1 MPITSGF
8 RDTIDNII
16 YPTDYTRW
24 DDLGNGSGSHFTI
37 TAIDT
42 PNNFTFDEE
51 NDGYIRINY
60 TDALRLSNRSE
71 WRIDFT
77 IKINSSS
84 TSTTNFQ
91 TAHEGTIFASGEGGT
106 LDTDSSRTVDY
117 AGTIDAN
124 RKFKFYYYDGSDLN
138 AITSTA
144 VIDVDDFVD
153 VSIRYTNSEIKIFI
167 EGALDSTT
175 TASAGVANSSNNFV
189 IGGNSTGKDLLGA
202 QIGSFQIR
210 KDNNASSTDKQLVDR
225 DPNAAFSDYNN
236 LYENSGWDVN
246 TLIKFVDVSPPLP
259 RQIKLIP
266 QTWGTWTNWFQNP
279 KSQIEVTTSAVTY
292 PTPITG
298 FKNLTI
304 KTTDGFLCAYARGG
318 SSHRRF
324 VFPVS
329 ATEKEWAP
337 ISSDKSIHALITD
350 LNPLDEVEGDGFG
363 SGLIT
368 TSSTT
373 YSLTLPSAGYI
384 TEEQIAESKTLLDDT
399 KVDTYSATCDIN
411 QGMRP
416 RGIKQIQYFIDES
429 IITQEIATDNNS
441 DRRFFMGLPYYELTH
456 SGTVYEGIGYSFNP
470 SNAKSNRFDHDF
482 RLGNSN
488 TKLIKE
494 IDNNSSAT
502 AGIIVTTRDAHGLSD
517 GDKVMMRPGI
527 FRNVSQYPQHA
538 AGNSGVNAFDALK
551 IHSISFAKVRST
563 TEIELFADSGL
574 ANPINTSSS
583 DFSNLFCPGYIIT
596 PNTSGEPFIKDL
608 GHKLA
613 SWTSPFDDIATISS
627 NADVVQYP
635 VSERKGPLSRNFGST
650 VGNTTVSSGT
660 TAGVTQFG
668 TPTIRIAD
676 DTVIESLELAG
687 VITQKSIP
695 DGSAVD
701 PIEITTFTSGT
712 TGSNIDGARIFVDL
726 DFPTDGTL
734 HITVSDVETEDS
746 TGTVQ
751 IRTFFNLNGRRTGG
765 TDDSLSQNLD
775 SASSIQI
782 PISGD
787 SVMDGTDLRS
797 IQLYAALTGIN
808 GGGGTNRATWKLH
821 FVSSSDTGEDRIFW
835 AGGMPPGYIK
845 RAAGNKNTNMSS
857 FKEAL
862 RQRSNIVFKT
872 TNENSLFTIRGIPL
886 IAHSLVGN
894 THISD
899 GSGTSIFRVPFADPT
914 TLHYDMH
921 KVDEADTQT
930 VGGLSD
936 SGPDIAPWVRQA
948 TQTKDQLR
956 LWDGRRYRCLVS
968 HTGSKEFT
976 TDFNAGRWEFV

>member
-8 RDTIDNII
+8 KDTIDNII

-42 PNNFTFDEE
+42 SNNFTFDEE
-51 NDGYIRINY
+51 NNGYIRINY
-60 TDALRLSNRSE
+60 TDALRLSNRST

-91 TAHEGTIFASGEGGT
+91 TSHEGVIFASGEGGT
-106 LDTDSSRTVDY
+106 LLTDSTRTVDY
-117 AGTIDAN
+117 AGTIDSN

-138 AITSTA
+138 SITSTA
-144 VIDVDDFVD
+144 TIGVDDFIS
-153 VSIRYTNSEIKIFI
+153 VSVRYSDSQIKIYI
-167 EGALDSTT
+167 QDVLDSTT
-175 TASAGVANSSNNFV
+175 TASAGVANSSYNFV
-189 IGGNSTGKDLLGA
+189 IGGNTTGDSSGDYLLGA

-210 KDNNASSTDKQLVDR
+210 KDTNASSTDKQLVDR
-225 DPNAAFSDYNN
+225 DPNAAFSDYNT

-279 KSQIEVTTSAVTY
+279 KSQIEVTTSAITY

-324 VFPVS
+324 VTSSS
-329 ATEKEWAP
+329 ATEKEWSP
-337 ISSDKSIHALITD
+337 ITSDKSIHALITD
-350 LNPLDEVEGDGFG
+350 LNPLDEVDGGPYG
-363 SGLIT
+363 SGLTT
-368 TSSTT
+368 TSSTS

-416 RGIKQIQYFIDES
+416 RGIKQIQYYIDDS
-429 IITQEIATDNNS
+429 IITQELTTDNNS
-441 DRRFFMGLPYYELTH
+441 DKRFFMGLPYYELTH

-482 RLGNSN
+482 RLGNNN

-494 IDNNSSAT
+494 IDNNSSAG

-538 AGNSGVNAFDALK
+538 AGTSGVDAFDALR

-574 ANPINTSSS
+574 TNPINTSSS

-596 PNTSGEPFIKDL
+596 PNASGEPFIKDL

-613 SWTSPFDDIATISS
+613 SWTSPFDDITSISS

-635 VSERKGPLSRNFGST
+635 ASERKGPLIRTFA
-650 VGNTTVSSGT
+650 GN
-660 TAGVTQFG
+660 TQFG
-668 TPTIRIAD
+668 TPTLRIAD
-676 DTVIESLELAG
+676 DTVIESLDFGTVA
-687 VITQKSIP
+687 QKSIP
-695 DGSAVD
+695 DGSASD
-701 PIEITTFTSGT
+701 PIEITTFNTGTS
-712 TGSNIDGARIFVDL
+712 GSNIDGARIFVDL

-765 TDDSLSQNLD
+765 TDDGLAQNLD

-787 SVMDGTDLRS
+787 SVMDDTDLRS

-808 GGGGTNRATWKLH
+808 GSGGTNKATWKLH

-835 AGGMPPGYIK
+835 AGGMPPGYNK
-845 RAAGNKNTNMSS
+845 LTAGNKNTNMSS
-857 FKEAL
+857 FKELL
-862 RQRSNIVFKT
+862 RQRSNIVYKT
-872 TNENSLFTIRGIPL
+872 TNENSVFTIKGIP
-886 IAHSLVGN
+886 IIFHSLLGN
-894 THISD
+894 THIST
-899 GSGTSIFRVPFADPT
+899 GSGLDIFRVPFADPV
-914 TLHYDMH
+914 TLHYNMH
-921 KVDEADTQT
+921 KVDET
-930 VGGLSD
+930 VDKTAGTTSFF
-936 SGPDIAPWVRQA
+936 GPDIAPWVRQA

-968 HTGSKEFT
+968 HTSSKEFT
-976 TDFNAGRWEFV
+976 TDFNLGRWEFV

>member
-8 RDTIDNII
+8 KDTIDNII
-16 YPTDYTRW
+16 YPIDYTRW

-37 TAIDT
+37 TAVDT
-42 PNNFTFDEE
+42 SNDFTFDEE
-51 NDGYIRINY
+51 NNGYIRINY
-60 TDALRLSNRSE
+60 TDALRLSNRST

-91 TAHEGTIFASGEGGT
+91 TSHEGVIFASGEGGSLLT
-106 LDTDSSRTVDY
+106 DSDSSRTVDY

-124 RKFKFYYYDGSDLN
+124 RKFKFYYHDGADLN
-138 AITSTA
+138 SITSTA
-144 VIDVDDFVD
+144 TIGVDDFIS
-153 VSIRYTNSEIKIFI
+153 VSVRYSDSQIKIYI
-167 EGALDSTT
+167 QDVLDSTT
-175 TASAGVANSSNNFV
+175 TASAGVTNTSNNFV
-189 IGGNSTGKDLLGA
+189 IGGNTTGDSSGDYLLGA

-225 DPNAAFSDYNN
+225 NPNGAFSDYNT

-279 KSQIEVTTSAVTY
+279 KSQIEVTTSTVTY
-292 PTPITG
+292 PTPVTG

-318 SSHRRF
+318 SNHLLFGTS
-324 VFPVS
+324 S
-329 ATEKEWAP
+329 TGTEKEWAP

-350 LNPLDEVEGDGFG
+350 LNPLDEVDGGPYG
-363 SGLIT
+363 SGLVT
-368 TSSTT
+368 TSSTN

-416 RGIKQIQYFIDES
+416 RGIKQIQYYIDRSFIE
-429 IITQEIATDNNS
+429 QELTTDNNS
-441 DRRFFMGLPYYELTH
+441 DRRFFMGLPYYEVTH

-470 SNAKSNRFDHDF
+470 SNAVTNRFDHDF
-482 RLGNSN
+482 RLGNTN
-488 TKLIKE
+488 TKLIQD
-494 IDNNSSAT
+494 IDANSSAG

-517 GDKVMMRPGI
+517 GDKVMMRPGM
-527 FRNVSQYPQHA
+527 FRNVGQYPEHGA
-538 AGNSGVNAFDALK
+538 FRSGISFFDALRL
-551 IHSISFAKVRST
+551 HSISFAKVRST
-563 TEIELFADSGL
+563 TTIELFADSGL
-574 ANPINTSSS
+574 ANPINLSTNSNL
-583 DFSNLFCPGYIIT
+583 SNLFCPGYIIT
-596 PNTSGEPFIKDL
+596 PNVSGEPYIQDL

-613 SWTSPFDDIATISS
+613 SWTTPFDDIATISS

-635 VSERKGPLSRNFGST
+635 ASERKGPLPRTF
-650 VGNTTVSSGT
+650 
-660 TAGVTQFG
+660 AGVTQFG
-668 TPTIRIAD
+668 TPTLRIAD
-676 DTVIESLELAG
+676 DTVIESLDN
-687 VITQKSIP
+687 VTITQKSIP
-695 DGSAVD
+695 DGSASD

-712 TGSNIDGARIFVDL
+712 SGSNIDVASIFVDL

-734 HITVSDVETEDS
+734 HVTVSDVETEDS

-751 IRTFFNLNGRRTGG
+751 VKTHYNLNGRRHSGS
-765 TDDSLSQNLD
+765 DDGLVTNLD

-782 PISGD
+782 AISGD
-787 SVMDGTDLRS
+787 STMDTSNLRS
-797 IQLYAALTGIN
+797 IQLYAALTGVN
-808 GGGGTNRATWKLH
+808 GSGGNNRATWKLH
-821 FVSSSDTGEDRIFW
+821 FVSSSDTGENRIFW
-835 AGGMPPGYIK
+835 AGGMPPGYN
-845 RAAGNKNTNMSS
+845 RLTAGNKNTNMAS
-857 FKEAL
+857 FKELL
-862 RQRSNIVFKT
+862 RQRSNIVYKT
-872 TNENSLFTIRGIPL
+872 NNENSVFTIRGIPL
-886 IAHSLVGN
+886 IAHSLLGN

-899 GSGTSIFRVPFADPT
+899 GSGTSIFRVPFADPNT
-914 TLHYDMH
+914 QHYDMH
-921 KVDEADTQT
+921 KVDEADTGT
-930 VGGLSD
+930 RGGLAD
-936 SGPDIAPWVRQA
+936 QGPDIAPWVRQA

-968 HTGSKEFT
+968 HTSSKEFT
-976 TDFNAGRWEFV
+976 TDFNLGRWEFV